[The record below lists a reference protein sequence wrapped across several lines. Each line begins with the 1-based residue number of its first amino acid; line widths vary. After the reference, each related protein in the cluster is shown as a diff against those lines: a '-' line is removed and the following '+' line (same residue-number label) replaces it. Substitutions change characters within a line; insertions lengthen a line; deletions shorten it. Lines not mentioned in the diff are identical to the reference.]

1 MDKQG
6 TVIKSV
12 GGVFTVSYGEDEK
25 CVCYSPK
32 KFRFNSND
40 VIIGDKVLFS
50 PLKNGKGVIS
60 QVLPRKNRLS
70 RPEVANVDVCF
81 IVVAAEPQA
90 DLYLTDKV
98 LINCFQ
104 EGIEPVIV
112 VNKSDLSN
120 TVFDE
125 VRSNYGDIADIIS
138 TSAMDGGS
146 VGQIRK
152 YLQGKTAC
160 FAGQSAV
167 GKTSLVNAML
177 SETVGLVGGLS
188 AKTGRGRH
196 TTRHAVLL
204 KIDGGFIADTCGFS
218 LCELHGIRSDELRLY
233 LDDFVRLS
241 VGCRYTSCTHTA
253 EPDCAVKRAA
263 AAGALNKDR
272 YDRYLQ
278 EYAELAEFE
287 KNRY

>member
-1 MDKQG
+1 M
-6 TVIKSV
+6 
-12 GGVFTVSYGEDEK
+12 
-25 CVCYSPK
+25 
-32 KFRFNSND
+32 
-40 VIIGDKVLFS
+40 
-50 PLKNGKGVIS
+50 
-60 QVLPRKNRLS
+60 
-70 RPEVANVDVCF
+70 ANVDVCF

-120 TVFDE
+120 SVFDE

-138 TSAMDGGS
+138 TSAMDEGS
-146 VGQIRK
+146 VVQIRK

-167 GKTSLVNAML
+167 GKTSLVNAL
-177 SETVGLVGGLS
+177 LAETVGLVGGLS

-204 KIDGGFIADTCGFS
+204 KSTAVLLRIRAGFRCASFTVYARTNCACIWTISCGCPSDAGILPVRIPPSPIA
-218 LCELHGIRSDELRLY
+218 R
-233 LDDFVRLS
+233 
-241 VGCRYTSCTHTA
+241 
-253 EPDCAVKRAA
+253 
-263 AAGALNKDR
+263 
-272 YDRYLQ
+272 
-278 EYAELAEFE
+278 
-287 KNRY
+287 